1 MLAVGGDGVPEGG
14 RLKIRDEGEGRAG
27 IEGGQPA
34 VETGGS
40 GVVVLVA
47 AAGEVEGAAQVVAGG
62 DGLGVGE
69 GLGRREQV
77 ALCVLGAGEGEDK
90 GGSLGGGIGI
100 VAEEGIGK
108 AANEG
113 IEVGIGMGELRGCTA

>member
-1 MLAVGGDGVPEGG
+1 MLAVGGDGVPESG

-27 IEGGQPA
+27 IEGGQPE

-40 GVVVLVA
+40 GVVVLFI

-69 GLGRREQV
+69 GLCRREQV
-77 ALCVLGAGEGEDK
+77 ALCVLGAGEGEDE

-100 VAEEGIGK
+100 VAEEGVGK

-113 IEVGIGMGELRGCTA
+113 IEVGIGMGELSGCTA